1 MHDELASAVRALA
14 NGAARVARVHDL
26 ARPPRAEAAR
36 LRPHDLAEQ
45 RAPAELALLA
55 VPLAMVLLVAVVTQ
69 ADARWVVARGTRGA
83 RERLAARLA
92 AGKAETCVGGWAAAR
107 LAARADDELAVQH
120 HCAGFEMGMI
130 GT

>member
-92 AGKAETCVGGWAAAR
+92 AGKAETRVGGWAAR
-107 LAARADDELAVQH
+107 LAARTDDELAVQH